1 LDEGERRRSD
11 PEVGQIFQEKRR
23 NFMRKGR
30 ALAVLVSA
38 AAAMMIGSP
47 ALADNAQDPGTTGQG
62 NKDWGKV
69 ASNLA
74 RLSTDGSTAP
84 DGSAANGGAM
94 GQHARSTTAAN
105 NNGGFANSNC
115 FIQLNVKDTDGNAG
129 RDGVGNVTRDVH
141 NSQPGDGGNGTHAV
155 NNAKLAGVVN
165 PVTCERTA
173 NGAEDVSGQLLEGTS
188 ADPTP

>member
-1 LDEGERRRSD
+1 
-11 PEVGQIFQEKRR
+11 
-23 NFMRKGR
+23 MRKCR

-47 ALADNAQDPGTTGQG
+47 ALADTAQDPGTTGQG

-69 ASNLA
+69 VSNLA

-105 NNGGFANSNC
+105 NNGGFANSTC
-115 FIQLNVKDTDGNAG
+115 FIQLNVKDADGNAG

-141 NSQPGDGGNGTHAV
+141 HSQPGDGGNGTHAV
-155 NNAKLAGVVN
+155 NNAKLSGVVN